1 MRAGGTGCGAGAAGA
16 GAAGTGAAGV
26 GAADASGWLG
36 GATTAA
42 GCWFTGARRARRGS
56 GASRTGFGASNGDG
70 FAGTPVARA
79 SAGCVGGVAGSAEGV
94 AGAVAGGVCTCAIT
108 GAGAAVC
115 GWNATFMITAPPMA
129 PAASKITMCS
139 GFISSMPLNLQ

>member
-1 MRAGGTGCGAGAAGA
+1 
-16 GAAGTGAAGV
+16 V
-26 GAADASGWLG
+26 GAADATGWLG
-36 GATTAA
+36 GATTTA
-42 GCWFTGARRARRGS
+42 GCWFTGARRGRRGS

-79 SAGCVGGVAGSAEGV
+79 SAGCVGGVAGSAGGVAGSAEGV
-94 AGAVAGGVCTCAIT
+94 AGTVAGGVCTRATT

-115 GWNATFMITAPPMA
+115 GWIATFMITAPPMA